1 MSTDCPRTRLAR
13 MPSTRTARLGQS
25 TGRSQSARKGRGQ
38 GETGKQL
45 NQGLLLHNQRR
56 AQVGSREHERSH
68 NKQKRH
74 LPSKRRTLRTRR
86 GLAGVAPARKAEGK
100 GASRLKPANDQ
111 TRGHCCTTTA
121 STSQENKTREQQQ
134 RNRKAPTA
142 LTTRLLRARQRLPA
156 CRPNQQNA
164 QTVWHECLPRATRSL
179 AGVPAARR
187 MGGKGAGRLK
197 PANNQTRGHRYK
209 SKGEHKQGE

>member
-1 MSTDCPRTRLAR
+1 MTTFQNCPSLSITGHHWPSLGITVHRMSTDCPRTRLAR

-74 LPSKRRTLRTRR
+74 LPSKRRTLRTSSSQNGREGSGQVETGKQPNQR
-86 GLAGVAPARKAEGK
+86 SPLKKRHPAGRPAGHLAGHVSKHPAK
-100 GASRLKPANDQ
+100 
-111 TRGHCCTTTA
+111 
-121 STSQENKTREQQQ
+121 
-134 RNRKAPTA
+134 
-142 LTTRLLRARQRLPA
+142 
-156 CRPNQQNA
+156 
-164 QTVWHECLPRATRSL
+164 
-179 AGVPAARR
+179 
-187 MGGKGAGRLK
+187 
-197 PANNQTRGHRYK
+197 
-209 SKGEHKQGE
+209 